1 MRRYCDGLMTQIK
14 TNRSRMWAF
23 TVFLYLLGL
32 NSCKASRQE
41 VSMQVYYVVLT
52 VEKSVILNV
61 TKILDNFNAMRT
73 TDSANATVNKLK
85 MTTECEISSENA
97 NCSCAPENRWI
108 PDVCPSNTCTF
119 PKESVSLCYPNT
131 RVTVTG
137 DVSLKGK
144 SYHRCLREQTSPE
157 FQQCHDE
164 LLTVMKKLY
173 STWNEFDRLIIKNF
187 SLSET
192 VVGHFEVN
200 VNGIVAPKDII
211 LKLQELT
218 VLLNATFFVETKGL
232 ILMSVPRGPVPYNSR
247 VSISCTPQVELN
259 LVPQWDLTRK
269 NGVFVI
275 TNGSESRLTSEG
287 ASINITLSSVTEYWA
302 GVVSCSYY
310 DRRDFGTVLHKA
322 SGMLDIADL
331 PQINILSEPQ
341 FPRCTDG
348 TDQLKKVKVIC
359 EIKRSDENYT
369 VTWQGEG
376 TKSKL
381 KLQSGSIY
389 SAETAV
395 GCDPTEQP
403 PPSLACIFTNRVNQ
417 TRKETL
423 NITVIYVGDR
433 FCKAEGGWGDTKAGH
448 TAKLKCRDGAGYR
461 YRTCSQEEKWQNEES
476 ECVNQDL
483 YDILEDTRDI
493 LASSSNILDKSLE
506 KSWQSLTA
514 KDTNFSLAERYLTS
528 VEKLIEIAN
537 ITGGI
542 RNTPNV
548 EVNTCNG
555 TLVSGCENNVF
566 NVTVSVDTADPG
578 SVKTAGFKNLV
589 QYLPNK
595 DPLYEP
601 GSIVVSTTIEIK
613 KEHPTVKINFPLP
626 RARPQHHRMK
636 CVTWD
641 EARSDWSST
650 LSQCTWGGA
659 GDEGSCTCKHLSAF
673 TILISKSKLEVKFSK
688 EITYIG
694 LSVSIASLILC
705 LIIEIIVWSSV
716 VKTDASYIRH
726 TVHVHITLC
735 LLIADISFLASS
747 FPKKLSESWCQVFV
761 VLKHFFYL
769 SMFFWTMCLSIMVI
783 HQMLFVFHN
792 MGKKMYLGMSYLL
805 GYVCPFLIVF
815 ITFITN
821 AGGAEGSY
829 YTHETCWLM
838 YTGSLQ
844 GSMHTFI
851 IPLGII
857 VFVNIFSMLVVIVRL
872 FEQPKNTAGTAS
884 KEQGAVKTILR
895 SVVLLT
901 PIFGVTWIFGYSV
914 LAVDLTSGFIAYAVN
929 YAFIVLN
936 ASQGFLVLV
945 TTYFGEKTIR
955 DALLKFFTR
964 KSQSSMSLNSTN
976 SSTTL
981 KKK

>member
-1 MRRYCDGLMTQIK
+1 
-14 TNRSRMWAF
+14 
-23 TVFLYLLGL
+23 
-32 NSCKASRQE
+32 
-41 VSMQVYYVVLT
+41 
-52 VEKSVILNV
+52 
-61 TKILDNFNAMRT
+61 
-73 TDSANATVNKLK
+73 
-85 MTTECEISSENA
+85 
-97 NCSCAPENRWI
+97 
-108 PDVCPSNTCTF
+108 
-119 PKESVSLCYPNT
+119 
-131 RVTVTG
+131 
-137 DVSLKGK
+137 
-144 SYHRCLREQTSPE
+144 
-157 FQQCHDE
+157 
-164 LLTVMKKLY
+164 
-173 STWNEFDRLIIKNF
+173 
-187 SLSET
+187 
-192 VVGHFEVN
+192 
-200 VNGIVAPKDII
+200 
-211 LKLQELT
+211 
-218 VLLNATFFVETKGL
+218 
-232 ILMSVPRGPVPYNSR
+232 
-247 VSISCTPQVELN
+247 
-259 LVPQWDLTRK
+259 
-269 NGVFVI
+269 
-275 TNGSESRLTSEG
+275 
-287 ASINITLSSVTEYWA
+287 
-302 GVVSCSYY
+302 
-310 DRRDFGTVLHKA
+310 
-322 SGMLDIADL
+322 
-331 PQINILSEPQ
+331 
-341 FPRCTDG
+341 
-348 TDQLKKVKVIC
+348 
-359 EIKRSDENYT
+359 
-369 VTWQGEG
+369 
-376 TKSKL
+376 
-381 KLQSGSIY
+381 
-389 SAETAV
+389 
-395 GCDPTEQP
+395 
-403 PPSLACIFTNRVNQ
+403 
-417 TRKETL
+417 
-423 NITVIYVGDR
+423 
-433 FCKAEGGWGDTKAGH
+433 
-448 TAKLKCRDGAGYR
+448 
-461 YRTCSQEEKWQNEES
+461 
-476 ECVNQDL
+476 
-483 YDILEDTRDI
+483 
-493 LASSSNILDKSLE
+493 
-506 KSWQSLTA
+506 
-514 KDTNFSLAERYLTS
+514 RYLTS

-601 GSIVVSTTIEIK
+601 
-613 KEHPTVKINFPLP
+613 
-626 RARPQHHRMK
+626 
-636 CVTWD
+636 
-641 EARSDWSST
+641 
-650 LSQCTWGGA
+650 
-659 GDEGSCTCKHLSAF
+659 
-673 TILISKSKLEVKFSK
+673 VKFSK

-936 ASQGFLVLV
+936 SFLIR
-945 TTYFGEKTIR
+945 FQQIR

-964 KSQSSMSLNSTN
+964 KVSLQCATATSSPSIFVKQQSVRKADFYIFIFSSAVSLSSPPQSQSSMSLNSTN